1 MKDEFSPR
9 AIRHKIRLARLAR
22 SAQRLHELAVCIKSE
37 VPIDYDISTLD
48 VSKIAP
54 AILTHSY
61 NDELVTPLRDVA
73 HRVPSNLAFV
83 RGLLVAQAPLAGR
96 FEGLNAV
103 ASAVHSVHWMIPR
116 GLRRELL
123 LICETLEW
131 DVLCCDI
138 ALPALRVAFRRHRSI
153 GLWRRMLGELARA
166 EAWQEICL
174 ERSRHPLLAWLT
186 RRTIRRATTSKDI
199 ERVQIA
205 EIIALA
211 RCRIGDNGCSLA
223 RKWLLPLIC
232 RSTGRYLPCTSA
244 ARQLSEQ
251 LDSPAH
257 VSAIELADA
266 MERGIVPAGNED
278 YSNFREAFCL
288 ATWER
293 LHPAFHDAGIL
304 TELER
309 FASEDDRLRFW
320 RHVTPKGAIQ

>member
-1 MKDEFSPR
+1 MKDELSPR
-9 AIRHKIRLARLAR
+9 AIHRKIRLARLAR
-22 SAQRLHELAVCIKSE
+22 SARRLHEVAGFIKSG
-37 VPIDYDISTLD
+37 VPAGYDISTLD
-48 VSKIAP
+48 VRKIAP
-54 AILTHSY
+54 AILNHYY
-61 NDELVTPLRDVA
+61 NDELVTPLRDFA
-73 HRVPSNLAFV
+73 LRVPSNLAFV
-83 RGLLVAQAPLAGR
+83 RGLLVAHMPLAAT
-96 FEGLNAV
+96 FEGLA
-103 ASAVHSVHWMIPR
+103 AIAGAVHSIRWMLPTS
-116 GLRRELL
+116 LRRELL

-131 DVLCCDI
+131 DALCCDI

-153 GLWRRMLGELARA
+153 GLWRRMIGQLARA
-166 EAWQEICL
+166 EEWKEICL
-174 ERSRHPLLAWLT
+174 EGSRRPLLAWLA
-186 RRTIRRATTSKDI
+186 RAALRLATPVKDV

-211 RCRIGDNGCSLA
+211 RCQIGDNGRSLA

-232 RSTGRYLPCTSA
+232 SSTGRYLPRTSA
-244 ARQLSEQ
+244 ARYLSEQ

-266 MERGIVPAGNED
+266 IERGIVPLGNED
-278 YSNFREAFCL
+278 YSNFREAFCP

-293 LHPAFHDAGIL
+293 LHPAFRDAGIL